1 MSTPHTLP
9 LIDEYTLYLLNFL
22 ILGLSN
28 SSANSWFKIASLSI
42 SPTADFLLKT
52 F

>member
-9 LIDEYTLYLLNFL
+9 LIDEYTLYLFL

-28 SSANSWFKIASLSI
+28 SSANSWFKITSLSI